1 MTDIPVIFERVVH
14 RLPITDELTVELENC
29 SKLTPDSKVLYLGYI
44 INNNDYS
51 KTFVTTID
59 EETILS
65 KCLFTNYKTKVPD
78 EYKIMKFVYEKY
90 APPIFSKRF
99 SR

>member
-1 MTDIPVIFERVVH
+1 MICARVVH
-14 RLPITDELTVELENC
+14 RLQITDDLTVELENV
-29 SKLTPDSKVLYLGYI
+29 SKWNSENKVLYLGYI

-59 EETILS
+59 EETIIS
-65 KCLFTNYKTKVPD
+65 ECLFTHYKTKVPD
-78 EYKIMKFVYEKY
+78 EYKMMKFVYEKY